1 MSVTIAAGALEA
13 TFLPEVG
20 MLGTSLR
27 SACEEYVA
35 LAEGVAG
42 YREGRQTGLPLLAPW
57 GNRLERWR
65 YRAADVDVDLEGL
78 ALTTDEHGLPIHGT
92 MTAAVGWE
100 VVEREEARLR
110 TRFQYD
116 ARPDLLAAFPY
127 PHDLEI
133 HARIDRDALRIA
145 TTLQPTSDRPVPVA
159 FAWHPYLRL
168 PSGDRASWRLRLPAR
183 DHLELDTHGIPTG
196 ASKSE
201 DAEDAPVGDRTFDD
215 LYALRDDH
223 EIALENGRRRLTV
236 QYDTGY
242 PYAQVFAPPGADFVC
257 LEPMTAPTNALNT
270 EACPL
275 VAPGQSF
282 TARFSITTT

>member
-57 GNRLERWR
+57 GNRLEGWR

-133 HARIDRDALRIA
+133 DARIDRDALRIA

-282 TARFSITTT
+282 TARFSITIT

>member
-27 SACEEYVA
+27 SAGEEYVA

-57 GNRLERWR
+57 GNRLEGWR

-78 ALTTDEHGLPIHGT
+78 ALTTEEHGLPIHGT

-100 VVEREEARLR
+100 VVEREEARLW
-110 TRFQYD
+110 TRFRYG
-116 ARPDLLAAFPY
+116 ARPDLLAAFPF

-133 HARIDRDALRIA
+133 DARVDRDALQIA
-145 TTLQPTSDRPVPVA
+145 PTLHPMSDRPVPVA

-183 DHLELDTHGIPTG
+183 DHLELDPRGIPTG

-257 LEPMTAPTNALNT
+257 LEPMTAPTNALNMG
-270 EACPL
+270 ACPL

-282 TARFSITTT
+282 TACFSIAIT

>member
-57 GNRLERWR
+57 GNRLEGWR

-110 TRFQYD
+110 TRSQYD

-133 HARIDRDALRIA
+133 DARVDRDALRIA
-145 TTLQPTSDRPVPVA
+145 TTLHPTSDRPVPVA

-282 TARFSITTT
+282 TARFSITIT